1 MTAAA
6 VSLTCSTARLMAVFA
21 RLATER
27 FLTAGL
33 VRRVAFAVVL
43 FGAVRLALARRAAG
57 FVELFRGVALLR
69 AEAFAPLRPVALRF
83 AEVEAF
89 FAVLRVLEVRR
100 FAVPRVADFAP
111 LRLAVLRLADFFAAG
126 RLAVALRAGLLA
138 DFAGLFFAG
147 FDLADFAALF
157 FAGFFLVAFAA
168 LFFVDFVVRFFA
180 PFDAPFFAAMR
191 FLLFNSFGWGPYLR
205 DQITVCCACKH
216 GARVARKAM

>member
-27 FLTAGL
+27 FLAAGL

-43 FGAVRLALARRAAG
+43 FGAVRLALARRAAAV

-69 AEAFAPLRPVALRF
+69 AEAFAPLRPAALRF

-89 FAVLRVLEVRR
+89 FAVLRGLEVRR
-100 FAVPRVADFAP
+100 FALPRVVD
-111 LRLAVLRLADFFAAG
+111 LRLAALRLADFFAAG

-138 DFAGLFFAG
+138 DFAELFFAG
-147 FDLADFAALF
+147 FDLADFAALL
-157 FAGFFLVAFAA
+157 FAGFFLVDFAA

-180 PFDAPFFAAMR
+180 PFDAPFFAAMW